1 MKSKIYL
8 FGLALALVFSFTACK
23 PKQSAYKRVYE
34 AAQSRSTVEEAPA
47 PTYNNNR
54 NTHTNVVVEKAKT
67 TTTANFQ
74 SERLTAVDG
83 AGIKQYSVVIGS
95 FINKTN
101 AESLKSRMQS
111 KGYYPVLAQNEKDMY
126 RVIIASYDN
135 KTDAYDKRD
144 EIRADYPEFSD
155 AWLLERA
162 Y

>member
-8 FGLALALVFSFTACK
+8 FGLALTLVFSVTACK
-23 PKQSAYKRVYE
+23 PKQSAYQRVYE
-34 AAQSRSTVEEAPA
+34 AAQSRSTVDETPA
-47 PTYNNNR
+47 YNNR
-54 NTHTNVVVEKAKT
+54 NNNTNVVVERT
-67 TTTANFQ
+67 RPQTTADFQ
-74 SERLTAVDG
+74 VEKITAVDG

-101 AESLKSRMQS
+101 AESLKNRMQA
-111 KGYYPVLAQNEKDMY
+111 KGFRPVLAQNEKNMY
-126 RVIIASYDN
+126 RVIVATYDN